1 MTESPDTETITLKVK
16 KTYVF
21 LAVGLLAGSVGGF
34 MAGVSMA
41 GSKPEAQPP
50 AVVSPSATLE
60 VRDVATEGRPQ
71 RGADDA
77 PITIVEFTDYECPF
91 CGRYVRDTYPALLS
105 EYGDRI
111 KYVVL
116 NFPLSSIHPNARKA
130 AEAAECAFDQ
140 GRFWDYHDALFRNQ
154 EALDVPSLK
163 AYAEELGLD
172 VASFSTCL
180 DSGAKRAVVSADH
193 REALAHGV
201 NGTPTFF
208 VNGRVLVGAQPL
220 TAFEALL
227 TDVEAKP

>member
-1 MTESPDTETITLKVK
+1 MTESPDTEAITFKLK

-21 LAVGLLAGSVGGF
+21 LALGLLAGSVGGF
-34 MAGVSMA
+34 MAGFSMA
-41 GSKPEAQPP
+41 GSSPEAPP
-50 AVVSPSATLE
+50 RAVVSPTPTPTLE

-91 CGRYVRDTYPALLS
+91 CGRYIRDTYPALLA
-105 EYGDRI
+105 EYGDRM
-111 KYVVL
+111 KYVVR

-140 GRFWDYHDALFRNQ
+140 GRFWEYHDALFQNQ
-154 EALDVPSLK
+154 GALDVPSLK

-172 VASFSTCL
+172 VETFSTCL
-180 DSGAKRAVVSADH
+180 DSGAKRDVVAADH
-193 REALAHGV
+193 RDALAHGV

-208 VNGRVLVGAQPL
+208 VNGRMLVGAQQL
-220 TAFEALL
+220 AAFEALL
-227 TDVEAKP
+227 TD

>member
-1 MTESPDTETITLKVK
+1 MTESPDTEAITFKLK

-21 LAVGLLAGSVGGF
+21 LALGLLAGSVGGF
-34 MAGVSMA
+34 MAGFSMA
-41 GSKPEAQPP
+41 GSSPEAQPS
-50 AVVSPSATLE
+50 AVVSPTPTLE

-91 CGRYVRDTYPALLS
+91 CGRYIRDTYPALLA
-105 EYGDRI
+105 EYGDRM
-111 KYVVL
+111 KYVVR

-140 GRFWDYHDALFRNQ
+140 GRFWEYHDALFQNQ
-154 EALDVPSLK
+154 GALDVPSLK

-172 VASFSTCL
+172 VETFSTCL
-180 DSGAKRAVVSADH
+180 DSGAKREVVAADH
-193 REALAHGV
+193 RDALAHGV

-208 VNGRVLVGAQPL
+208 VNGRMLVGAQQL
-220 TAFEALL
+220 AAFEALL
-227 TDVEAKP
+227 TD

>member
-1 MTESPDTETITLKVK
+1 MTESPDTETITFKLK

-21 LAVGLLAGSVGGF
+21 LALGLLAGSVGGF
-34 MAGVSMA
+34 MAGFSVA
-41 GSKPEAQPP
+41 GSSPEAQPR
-50 AVVSPSATLE
+50 AVVSPTPTLE

-91 CGRYVRDTYPALLS
+91 CGRYIRETYPALMS
-105 EYGDRI
+105 EYGDRMR
-111 KYVVL
+111 YVVR

-140 GRFWDYHDALFRNQ
+140 GRFWEYHDALFQNQ

-163 AYAEELGLD
+163 AYADELGLD

-180 DSGAKRAVVSADH
+180 DSGAKREVVAADH
-193 REALAHGV
+193 RDALAHGV

-208 VNGRVLVGAQPL
+208 VNGRMLVGAQQL
-220 TAFEALL
+220 AAFEALL
-227 TDVEAKP
+227 TDVEAQP

>member
-1 MTESPDTETITLKVK
+1 MTESPDTEAITFKVK

-21 LAVGLLAGSVGGF
+21 LALGLLAGSVGGF
-34 MAGVSMA
+34 MAGFSMA
-41 GSKPEAQPP
+41 GSSPEAQPS
-50 AVVSPSATLE
+50 AVVSPTPTLE

-91 CGRYVRDTYPALLS
+91 CGRYIRDTYPALLA
-105 EYGDRI
+105 EYGDRM
-111 KYVVL
+111 KYVVR

-140 GRFWDYHDALFRNQ
+140 GRFWEYHDALFQNQ
-154 EALDVPSLK
+154 GALDVPSLK

-172 VASFSTCL
+172 VASFATCL
-180 DSGAKRAVVSADH
+180 DSGAKRDVVAADH
-193 REALAHGV
+193 RDALAHGV

-208 VNGRVLVGAQPL
+208 VNGRMLVGAQQL
-220 TAFEALL
+220 AAFEALL
-227 TDVEAKP
+227 TD